1 MPPQPWRSIF
11 TYPIKSLFFFTKL
24 QLEYAE
30 MKKQPRNRLLKLG
43 LSLTAALGIVAAT
56 QAAPPTYSVD
66 KVLIPPY
73 QLDVPF
79 AVEAPTGFSKT
90 PISAPVYKPH
100 EAVVDRTRNIWISS
114 NERGEHGNTNQYNT
128 DATRVGEF
136 RAGISVFNIADN
148 AVLAKLII
156 DEPMFAPG
164 APGYP
169 ANGII
174 GPVADPYTSSTG
186 WLYHGMDLLG
196 TRGASTS
203 SASGEESGEQE
214 CPTYPPGSA
223 RAFVQTVLMPVVL
236 PPNSKWNPAKFK
248 TLDKLGRLDPSGQM
262 LKVAGRD
269 PRYGNPILVGFDA
282 DGRASI
288 MMPMGSECH
297 PRHPHGIAV
306 DQPNGLVYLLIEH
319 MGLEWN
325 ATRTDFDISPTTDRE
340 AGGGLVFDISDVNHP
355 KIATGYLAGHGA
367 HEIEVSQQNGFM
379 FMPNHEQSD
388 SVTKAPNIFQMVIN
402 PSATNP
408 YGFID
413 TGYYQALQDIA
424 IDDGPGGDNTV
435 YMVSHVG
442 ERMYAIDGSCT
453 PTKNATPTLRT
464 DPNPPHTKYV
474 EKASGENCI
483 KYWVDIRTP
492 WNEFYGSVADQI
504 FDTIDIGSPPGC
516 LRSVLHYH
524 NLGFDRVNKKVYNGL
539 HSIHHAEHTGLPW
552 EEECPETAENPV
564 TGDEPTP
571 HYNGRD
577 AVEVDVNPAHL
588 AINPVTKQ
596 ATGPTAVI
604 DMSHGYGY
612 LQYPNTD
619 DVIGDPTNLAEAVEA
634 MNRLENSFVHPHWL
648 EVDPGRGALLVTGE
662 HTGNLGVVDTTTRA
676 VTQVLPVS
684 VMNSG
689 LKNSKSSDCT
699 IGADGVPDD
708 LEPHMHGLQ
717 IDPLT
722 GNLYLSDEGEHCF
735 YEGTFILNHTP

>member
-1 MPPQPWRSIF
+1 
-11 TYPIKSLFFFTKL
+11 
-24 QLEYAE
+24 
-30 MKKQPRNRLLKLG
+30 MKHQHKTF
-43 LSLTAALGIVAAT
+43 LTGMLVAGVFGVAHLAT
-56 QAAPPTYSVD
+56 AAPPTYSVD

-73 QLDVPF
+73 MLDVPF

-114 NERGEHGNTNQYNT
+114 NERGEHGNTNQYNP
-128 DATRVGEF
+128 DATRRGEF
-136 RAGISVFNIADN
+136 RAGISIFNIADD

-156 DEPMFAPG
+156 DEPQFAPK
-164 APGYP
+164 ATGYP
-169 ANGII
+169 ANGIL

-186 WLYHGMDLLG
+186 WLYHGMDMLG

-203 SASGEESGEQE
+203 AASGEDTGEQE
-214 CPTYPPGSA
+214 CPTYPPGSSN
-223 RAFVQTVLMPVVL
+223 RFVQTVLMPVVL
-236 PPNSKWNPAKFK
+236 PPNSKWDPAKFPNK
-248 TLDKLGRLDPSGQM
+248 AQLDKLGRLDPSGQV
-262 LKVAGRD
+262 LRVAGRD
-269 PRYGNPILVGFDA
+269 PRYGNPILVGYDA
-282 DGRASI
+282 SGRASI

-306 DQPNGLVYLLIEH
+306 DRPNGLVYLLIEH

-325 ATRTDFDISPTTDRE
+325 ETRTDFDISPTTDRE
-340 AGGGLVFDISDVNHP
+340 AGGGLVFDISDVSNP
-355 KIATGYLAGHGA
+355 KIVTAYLAGHGA
-367 HEIEVSQQNGFM
+367 HEIEVSQQNGFV
-379 FMPNHEQSD
+379 FMPNHEDSP
-388 SVTKAPNIFQMVIN
+388 SVTKAPTIFQSVVKPAGGN
-402 PSATNP
+402 QLGV

-413 TGYYQALQDIA
+413 TGYYQALQDLS
-424 IDDGPGGDNTV
+424 IDDGAGGDNTV

-442 ERMYAIDGSCT
+442 ERLYAIDGSCT
-453 PTKNATPTLRT
+453 PTPNARPTITT

-483 KYWVDIRTP
+483 KYWADLRTP
-492 WNEFYGSVADQI
+492 WNEFWGSVSDQI
-504 FDTIDIGSPPGC
+504 FDTIDIGAGPGC
-516 LRSVLHYH
+516 LRSVLHFH
-524 NLGFDRVNKKVYNGL
+524 NLGFDAVNKKVYNGL

-552 EEECPETAENPV
+552 EGECAENEEV
-564 TGDEPTP
+564 ALTEEEPTP

-577 AVEVDVNPAHL
+577 MVEVDVNPAHL

-612 LQYPNTD
+612 LQYPNVD

-634 MNRLENSFVHPHWL
+634 MNRLENSFVHPHWMD
-648 EVDPGRGALLVTGE
+648 VDTSRGALLVTGE
-662 HTGNLGVVDTTTRA
+662 HTGNLGVVDTATRA

-689 LKNSKSSDCT
+689 LKNSKSSDCG

-708 LEPHMHGLQ
+708 LEPHMHGIQL
-717 IDPLT
+717 DPVT

-735 YEGTFILNHTP
+735 YEGTFIVTPTP

>member
-1 MPPQPWRSIF
+1 MEHQHKTP
-11 TYPIKSLFFFTKL
+11 L
-24 QLEYAE
+24 
-30 MKKQPRNRLLKLG
+30 
-43 LSLTAALGIVAAT
+43 VASMLIAGVFGVAHLAS
-56 QAAPPTYSVD
+56 AAPPTYSVD

-73 QLDVPF
+73 MLDVPF
-79 AVEAPTGFSKT
+79 AAEAPTGFSKT

-114 NERGEHGNTNQYNT
+114 NERGEHGNTNQYNP
-128 DATRVGEF
+128 DATRRGEF

-156 DEPMFAPG
+156 DEPQFAPK
-164 APGYP
+164 ATGYP
-169 ANGII
+169 ANGIL

-186 WLYHGMDLLG
+186 WLYHGMDMLG

-203 SASGEESGEQE
+203 AASGEDTGEQE
-214 CPTYPPGSA
+214 CPTYPPGSSN
-223 RAFVQTVLMPVVL
+223 RFVQTVLMPVVL
-236 PPNSKWNPAKFK
+236 PPNSKWDPAKFPNK
-248 TLDKLGRLDPSGQM
+248 AQLDKLGRLDPSGQV
-262 LKVAGRD
+262 LRVAGRD
-269 PRYGNPILVGFDA
+269 PRYGNPILVGYDA
-282 DGRASI
+282 SGRASI

-306 DQPNGLVYLLIEH
+306 DRPNGLVYLLIEH

-325 ATRTDFDISPTTDRE
+325 ETRTDFDISPTTDRE
-340 AGGGLVFDISDVNHP
+340 AGGGLVFDISDVSNP
-355 KIATGYLAGHGA
+355 KIVTAYLAGHGA
-367 HEIEVSQQNGFM
+367 HEIEVSQQNGFV
-379 FMPNHEQSD
+379 FMPNHEDSP
-388 SVTKAPNIFQMVIN
+388 SVTKAPTIFQSVVKPAGGN
-402 PSATNP
+402 QLGV

-413 TGYYQALQDIA
+413 TGYYQALQDLS
-424 IDDGPGGDNTV
+424 IDDGAGGDNTV

-442 ERMYAIDGSCT
+442 ERLYAIDGSCT
-453 PTKNATPTLRT
+453 PTPNARPTITT

-483 KYWVDIRTP
+483 KYWADLRTP
-492 WNEFYGSVADQI
+492 WNEFWGSVSDQI
-504 FDTIDIGSPPGC
+504 FDTIDIGAGPGC
-516 LRSVLHYH
+516 LRSVLHFH
-524 NLGFDRVNKKVYNGL
+524 NLGFDAVNKKVYNGL

-552 EEECPETAENPV
+552 EGECAENEEV
-564 TGDEPTP
+564 ALTEEEPTP

-577 AVEVDVNPAHL
+577 MVEVDVNPTHL
-588 AINPVTKQ
+588 AIDPVTKQ

-612 LQYPNTD
+612 LQYPNVD

-634 MNRLENSFVHPHWL
+634 MNRLENSFVHPHWMD
-648 EVDPGRGALLVTGE
+648 VDTSRGALLVTGE
-662 HTGNLGVVDTTTRA
+662 HTGNLGVVDTATRA

-689 LKNSKSSDCT
+689 LKNSKSSDCG

-708 LEPHMHGLQ
+708 LEPHMHGIQL
-717 IDPLT
+717 DPVT

-735 YEGTFILNHTP
+735 YEGTFIVTPTP

>member
-1 MPPQPWRSIF
+1 
-11 TYPIKSLFFFTKL
+11 
-24 QLEYAE
+24 
-30 MKKQPRNRLLKLG
+30 MKHQHKTF
-43 LSLTAALGIVAAT
+43 LTGMLVAGVFGVAHLAT
-56 QAAPPTYSVD
+56 AAPPSYSVD

-73 QLDVPF
+73 MLDVPF

-114 NERGEHGNTNQYNT
+114 NERGEHGNTNQYNP
-128 DATRVGEF
+128 DATRRGEF
-136 RAGISVFNIADN
+136 RAGISIFNIADD

-156 DEPMFAPG
+156 DEPQFAPG
-164 APGYP
+164 ASGYP
-169 ANGII
+169 ANGIL

-186 WLYHGMDLLG
+186 WLYHGMDMLG
-196 TRGASTS
+196 TKGASTS
-203 SASGEESGEQE
+203 AAAGEDTGEQE
-214 CPTYPPGSA
+214 CPTYPPGSSN
-223 RAFVQTVLMPVVL
+223 RFVQTVLMPVVL
-236 PPNSKWNPAKFK
+236 PPNSKWDPAKFPNK
-248 TLDKLGRLDPSGQM
+248 AQLDKLGRLDPSGQV
-262 LKVAGRD
+262 LRVAGRD
-269 PRYGNPILVGFDA
+269 PRYGNPILVGYDA
-282 DGRASI
+282 SGRASI

-306 DQPNGLVYLLIEH
+306 DRPNGLVYLLIEH

-340 AGGGLVFDISDVNHP
+340 AGGGLVFDISDVSNP
-355 KIATGYLAGHGA
+355 KIVTAYLAGHGA
-367 HEIEVSQQNGFM
+367 HEIEVSQQNGFV
-379 FMPNHEQSD
+379 FMPNHEDSP
-388 SVTKAPNIFQMVIN
+388 SVTKAPTIFQSVVKPAGGN
-402 PSATNP
+402 QLGV

-413 TGYYQALQDIA
+413 TGYYQALQDLS
-424 IDDGPGGDNTV
+424 IDDGAGGDNTV

-442 ERMYAIDGSCT
+442 ERLYAIDGSCT
-453 PTKNATPTLRT
+453 PTPNARPTITT

-483 KYWVDIRTP
+483 KYWADLRTP
-492 WNEFYGSVADQI
+492 WNEFWGSVSDQI
-504 FDTIDIGSPPGC
+504 FDTIDIGAGPGC
-516 LRSVLHYH
+516 LRSVLHFH
-524 NLGFDRVNKKVYNGL
+524 NLGFDAVNKKVYNGL

-552 EEECPETAENPV
+552 EGECAENEEV
-564 TGDEPTP
+564 ALTEEEPTP

-577 AVEVDVNPAHL
+577 MVEVDVNPAHL

-612 LQYPNTD
+612 LQYPNVD

-634 MNRLENSFVHPHWL
+634 MNRLMNSFVHPHWMD
-648 EVDPGRGALLVTGE
+648 VDTSRGALLVTGE
-662 HTGNLGVVDTTTRA
+662 HTGNLGVVDTATRA

-689 LKNSKSSDCT
+689 LKNSKSSDCG

-708 LEPHMHGLQ
+708 LEPHMHGIQL
-717 IDPLT
+717 DPVT

-735 YEGTFILNHTP
+735 YEGTFIVTPTP